1 MSHYL
6 SPAQLKSFVSLSEL
20 SAQQYSDIQT
30 QLTILPFLAGQIV
43 VSAQDSMQ
51 TTCFLLSGDVFYQ
64 PSQGDE
70 LYIEAGSADSQYAL
84 PENAAQPYTL
94 TAATDCSV
102 VLVDRKHLARLLT
115 WQQSLQHLLLEFEA
129 DGEDIEWLS
138 VLLDNPLF
146 SRVPA
151 ANIRKIVKRLKVLEL
166 AKGTHVVIEGEQ
178 GERCYFLRHGSAQ
191 VSQNIDNQTHI
202 LAQLTVGACFG
213 EEALLSN
220 APRNATVTLLA
231 DSHVLYLERA
241 DFLALL
247 KAPVTQEIA
256 FSDVGDLL
264 KQGAQWLDV
273 RRFDEYE
280 RAHAA
285 QALHMPLD
293 LLRLKTRMLERN
305 KVYLCYCDNGKR
317 SQSAVFL
324 LTQLGF
330 QAYALRDG
338 VDVLSVMP
346 RSAFLCEQGSGY
358 VLHCGGRVERSI

>member
-138 VLLDNPLF
+138 
-146 SRVPA
+146 R
-151 ANIRKIVKRLKVLEL
+151 
-166 AKGTHVVIEGEQ
+166 
-178 GERCYFLRHGSAQ
+178 YFL
-191 VSQNIDNQTHI
+191 VS
-202 LAQLTVGACFG
+202 L
-213 EEALLSN
+213 
-220 APRNATVTLLA
+220 PRIFEKL
-231 DSHVLYLERA
+231 
-241 DFLALL
+241 
-247 KAPVTQEIA
+247 
-256 FSDVGDLL
+256 
-264 KQGAQWLDV
+264 
-273 RRFDEYE
+273 
-280 RAHAA
+280 
-285 QALHMPLD
+285 
-293 LLRLKTRMLERN
+293 
-305 KVYLCYCDNGKR
+305 
-317 SQSAVFL
+317 
-324 LTQLGF
+324 
-330 QAYALRDG
+330 
-338 VDVLSVMP
+338 
-346 RSAFLCEQGSGY
+346 
-358 VLHCGGRVERSI
+358 